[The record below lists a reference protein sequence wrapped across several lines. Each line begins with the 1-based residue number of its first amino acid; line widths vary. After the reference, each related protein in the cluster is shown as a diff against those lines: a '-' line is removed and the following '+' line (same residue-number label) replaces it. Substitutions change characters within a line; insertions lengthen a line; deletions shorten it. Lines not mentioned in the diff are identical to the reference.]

1 MSTSIIV
8 LFYGTNVK
16 IFFENLHLSDN
27 IVGYIIAIILFLIDL
42 AFLQMILKKMRGE
55 RCSYRQ

>member
-42 AFLQMILKKMRGE
+42 AFFTDDLKKEAWRKM
-55 RCSYRQ
+55 QL